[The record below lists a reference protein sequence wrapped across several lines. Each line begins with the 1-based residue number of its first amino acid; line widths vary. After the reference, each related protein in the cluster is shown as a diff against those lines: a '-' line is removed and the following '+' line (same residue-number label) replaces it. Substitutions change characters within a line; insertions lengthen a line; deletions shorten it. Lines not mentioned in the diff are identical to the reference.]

1 MNEPILQ
8 RLGYEEAKQVTNE
21 GGMWIDV
28 RLPSEFQSRHLL
40 NSINIPLPLLR
51 AKLDKLDA
59 NRKYI
64 VCCDTGRR
72 SSTAT
77 YLLTQNNFNAYVLEN
92 GLQAVP
98 SEELQA

>member
-8 RLGYEEAKQVTNE
+8 KLTYNEAKQVADE
-21 GGMWIDV
+21 GGVWIDV
-28 RLPSEFQSRHLL
+28 RLPSEYQSRHLP

-51 AKLDKLDA
+51 NKLDKLDA
-59 NRKYI
+59 DRKYI

-77 YLLTQNNFNAYVLEN
+77 YLLTQNNFNAYVLED
-92 GLQAVP
+92 GLQSVP
-98 SEELQA
+98 SEALQT